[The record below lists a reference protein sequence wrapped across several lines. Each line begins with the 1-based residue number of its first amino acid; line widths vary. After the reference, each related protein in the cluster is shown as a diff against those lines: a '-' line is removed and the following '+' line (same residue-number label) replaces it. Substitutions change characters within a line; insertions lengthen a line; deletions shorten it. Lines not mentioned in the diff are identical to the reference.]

1 MMLAWSCWGSWP
13 KKRKP
18 ERQRY
23 EVESGGVLM
32 VLRVLGPG
40 MQARFPAFP
49 GHACHVL
56 VFFHLQ
62 RLNSEPKFSHLSDLV
77 NGV

>member
-1 MMLAWSCWGSWP
+1 M
-13 KKRKP
+13 KTKP

-23 EVESGGVLM
+23 ETESGGVLM
-32 VLRVLGPG
+32 VLGALGLG
-40 MQARFPAFP
+40 IQARYPAFP

-56 VFFHLQ
+56 VFFHWQ
-62 RLNSEPKFSHLSDLV
+62 WLNNEPKFSHPSNMI